1 MNIQTHKW
9 QMSRRAVLRGLGTTL
24 ALPWL
29 EAMSPLARSIAS
41 AGDAA
46 PGEIPAR
53 LGFLHYNLGMQR
65 LSFFPNE
72 TGLKAELSPILKP
85 LEPSR
90 GLFTV
95 FSGTYTEEVMGG
107 HGGEVSF
114 LTGVNPKKGGGFKNT
129 ISYDQIAAES
139 IGQAT
144 RYPSLTMG
152 QSKGTGFG
160 SNLINTLSWNR
171 AGVPIA
177 SESRPQVLFDKLF
190 RPESAEDT
198 SRRIAEQASQRS
210 LLDAVRADAT
220 RMAGLIGKN
229 DREKLDEYLGS
240 IRDMELRLE
249 RLDQWSKTPR
259 PKVNA
264 PEFSNLGKTAYE
276 LNDAVQGK
284 VPFRDY
290 SRLMWDLIALA
301 WQTDS
306 TRIVAYQVRRNS
318 VPAELKSPIKDL
330 HTLTHDGDD
339 LVKLEWWW
347 KTDELYMRE
356 FNYFLQK
363 LASIKEG
370 SRTMLDHSLVGY
382 SSEMNG
388 THSRHELPSVLA
400 GGAAFGIKHQTH
412 VKCPKETLV
421 GNLWE
426 TMMVKAKVPL
436 KGHINNSSGLLPE
449 VV

>member
-1 MNIQTHKW
+1 
-9 QMSRRAVLRGLGTTL
+9 
-24 ALPWL
+24 
-29 EAMSPLARSIAS
+29 
-41 AGDAA
+41 
-46 PGEIPAR
+46 
-53 LGFLHYNLGMQR
+53 
-65 LSFFPNE
+65 
-72 TGLKAELSPILKP
+72 
-85 LEPSR
+85 
-90 GLFTV
+90 
-95 FSGTYTEEVMGG
+95 
-107 HGGEVSF
+107 
-114 LTGVNPKKGGGFKNT
+114 
-129 ISYDQIAAES
+129 
-139 IGQAT
+139 
-144 RYPSLTMG
+144 
-152 QSKGTGFG
+152 
-160 SNLINTLSWNR
+160 
-171 AGVPIA
+171 
-177 SESRPQVLFDKLF
+177 
-190 RPESAEDT
+190 
-198 SRRIAEQASQRS
+198 
-210 LLDAVRADAT
+210 
-220 RMAGLIGKN
+220 
-229 DREKLDEYLGS
+229 
-240 IRDMELRLE
+240 MELRLE